1 MAIRDI
7 NLIPGEILERR
18 SLIRHLLLWLSILVV
33 AAALI
38 MAAHGYQNRM
48 MYGEAQNPQ
57 GAGKD
62 LAAALTRI
70 VGDIQKEQKELNL
83 ARREQV
89 QLVALIGERRSYSSV
104 LAKLADTMNDQ
115 TWLQQ
120 LAFNTAKDRTLHLSL
135 MGFSHSHEALGT
147 FIQRLSGEPMFRL
160 VVLKSAQESQDKLSG
175 SAPVQFQ
182 IECDIAKEAP

>member
-1 MAIRDI
+1 MALRDI
-7 NLIPGEILERR
+7 NLIPDEILERR

-33 AAALI
+33 VAALI
-38 MAAHGYQNRM
+38 MAARGYQNRM
-48 MYGEAQNPQ
+48 VYGETQNRQ
-57 GAGKD
+57 GAIKD
-62 LAAALTRI
+62 LAAALTRT
-70 VGDIQKEQKELNL
+70 VGDIRKEQMALNL

-89 QLVALIGERRSYSSV
+89 QLSALIEQRRSYSSV
-104 LAKLADTMNDQ
+104 LAKLVDVMNDQ

-120 LAFNTAKDRTLHLSL
+120 LAFNTTQDRTLHLSL

-147 FIQRLSGEPMFRL
+147 FIQRLSGEPMFRM
-160 VVLKSAQESQDKLSG
+160 VVLKSAQESADKLSG

>member
-1 MAIRDI
+1 MA
-7 NLIPGEILERR
+7 
-18 SLIRHLLLWLSILVV
+18 V
-33 AAALI
+33 
-38 MAAHGYQNRM
+38 HGYQNRM
-48 MYGEAQNPQ
+48 VYGETQNRQ
-57 GAGKD
+57 GAVKD

-70 VGDIQKEQKELNL
+70 VGDIRKEQKELNL

-89 QLVALIGERRSYSSV
+89 QLVALIEQRRSYSSV
-104 LAKLADTMNDQ
+104 LAKLADVMNNQ

-120 LAFNTAKDRTLHLSL
+120 LAFNSAQDRTLHLSL

-160 VVLKSAQESQDKLSG
+160 VVLKSAQKSQDNLSG

>member
-1 MAIRDI
+1 MRDI
-7 NLIPGEILERR
+7 NLIPDEILERR
-18 SLIRHLLLWLSILVV
+18 SLIRHLLLWLSSLVVV
-33 AAALI
+33 AAFI

-48 MYGEAQNPQ
+48 VSGETQNRQ
-57 GAGKD
+57 GARKD
-62 LAAALTRI
+62 LAAALTRT
-70 VGDIQKEQKELNL
+70 VGDIRKEQMGLNL

-89 QLVALIGERRSYSSV
+89 QLVALIEQRRSYSSV
-104 LAKLADTMNDQ
+104 LAKLADVMNDQ

-120 LAFNTAKDRTLHLSL
+120 LAFNTAQDRTLHLGL
-135 MGFSHSHEALGT
+135 TGFSHSHETLGT

-160 VVLKSAQESQDKLSG
+160 VVLKSAQESADKSSG